1 MNTEYKSLYDILGV
15 AANATPDEIHSA
27 YKRLAKKYHP
37 DINAGLEAG
46 EMMRLLNGAHEILS
60 NTERRA
66 QYDEQVRRSVRAY
79 ACRVESF
86 DDPNRH
92 YLLII
97 APQKY
102 HEAVRPLVTLCSGWE
117 DWNVYV
123 WNPEEYCRHEVS
135 PSERVF
141 VLFVGDVDENPYV
154 GIYGARLNFQIK
166 KRAGVVFAWDDRRG
180 IICGDGNI
188 SHKKD
193 LQNFAEAIKADSENI
208 GEDIKKSDF
217 IDMVLF
223 GMTAFSI
230 PTAIFACVFS
240 AISLFYRK
248 ANIEK
253 MRQLQVATGILKFTF
268 DFAKMKTKRKDN

>member
-1 MNTEYKSLYDILGV
+1 MKYKTLYDILEV
-15 AANATPDEIHSA
+15 EATATPEEIHSA
-27 YKRLAKKYHP
+27 YRRLAKKYHP
-37 DINAGLEAG
+37 DINTGLEAG
-46 EMMRLLNGAHEILS
+46 ERMRLVNGAHEILGDF
-60 NTERRA
+60 ERRA

-79 ACRVESF
+79 VCRSEIF
-86 DDPNRH
+86 GDPNRN

-97 APQKY
+97 TPQKY
-102 HEAVRPLVTLCSGWE
+102 HEAVRPLVILCSGWE
-117 DWNVYV
+117 NWNVYV
-123 WNPEEYCRHEVS
+123 WEPEEYCRHEVD

-141 VLFVGDVDENPYV
+141 VLFVGDVDENPYA
-154 GIYGARLNFQIK
+154 GIYGARLNFQIRR
-166 KRAGVVFAWDDRRG
+166 RAGVVFAWDDSRG

-193 LQNFAEAIKADSENI
+193 LQSFAEAIKADSENI
-208 GEDIKKSDF
+208 GDDSKTSDL

-240 AISLFYRK
+240 ALSLFYRK

-253 MRQLQVATGILKFTF
+253 MRQLQVATGIMKFTL
-268 DFAKMKTKRKDN
+268 DFKKNRRDN